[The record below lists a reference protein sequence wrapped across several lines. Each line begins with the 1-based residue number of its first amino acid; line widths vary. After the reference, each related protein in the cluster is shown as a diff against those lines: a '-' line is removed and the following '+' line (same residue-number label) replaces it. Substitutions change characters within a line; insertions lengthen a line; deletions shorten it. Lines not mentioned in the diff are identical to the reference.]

1 MKYLKKYQK
10 FFEDGEGGG
19 TAYVNAS
26 TAGMDG
32 VVSAQVGALPGVPGE
47 SGSGDRGNILGG
59 VKTKKPIDSFSG
71 EKEKKCRKKGKPNQV
86 TDLRDLKEEDI
97 EEVKE

>member
-26 TAGMDG
+26 TAGMG
-32 VVSAQVGALPGVPGE
+32 AVVSAQPGQFAGTTGTT
-47 SGSGDRGNILGG
+47 GSGDVGFGLG
-59 VKTKKPIDSFSG
+59 TT
-71 EKEKKCRKKGKPNQV
+71 KEKRKKGKPSQV